1 MSECSL
7 IYTCSVPTPPSV
19 SETSVNAPEAGRGRA
34 SALPPEE
41 RRARI
46 VAATLPLILE
56 HGSAVTTRHIAE
68 AAGIAEGTIFRAFPD
83 KDSLLGAVLQSALDS
98 AATDAALDAIDP
110 ILALEPR
117 VIAAVE
123 IVRRRVAD
131 IMRIRTAIE
140 MMRPASSALAVQQQ
154 STDLSKIAKVFEPD
168 RDSLRRSP
176 MQAAHLLRGLTIAGT
191 HPALLLEAPLTSEE
205 IVSVLLDGIRVT
217 AHDNP
222 GPAIREQGLPC

>member
-1 MSECSL
+1 MPGS
-7 IYTCSVPTPPSV
+7 PTVAENPHTATDS
-19 SETSVNAPEAGRGRA
+19 GRSRA

-56 HGSAVTTRHIAE
+56 HGSAVTTRQIAE

-98 AATDAALDAIDP
+98 SATDAALDAIDP
-110 ILALEPR
+110 SLALEPR

-140 MMRPASSALAVQQQ
+140 MMQSTSSALAVQQQ

-168 RDSLRRSP
+168 QASLRRTP
-176 MQAAHLLRGLTIAGT
+176 MEAAHLLRGLTIAGT
-191 HPALLLEAPLTSEE
+191 HPSLVLDAPLTSEE
-205 IVSVLLDGIRVT
+205 IVSVLLDGIRT
-217 AHDNP
+217 NRAPH
-222 GPAIREQGLPC
+222 PAPASREQSR

>member
-1 MSECSL
+1 MSEYSL
-7 IYTCSVPTPPSV
+7 TYDVGVPGPPAV
-19 SETSVNAPEAGRGRA
+19 AENPQPAPDSGRSRA

-56 HGSAVTTRHIAE
+56 HGSAVTTRQIAE

-83 KDSLLGAVLQSALDS
+83 KDSLLAAVLQSALDS
-98 AATDAALDAIDP
+98 SATDAALDAIDP
-110 ILALEPR
+110 SLPLEPR

-140 MMRPASSALAVQQQ
+140 MMRSTSSALAVQQQ

-168 RDSLRRSP
+168 QASLRRTP
-176 MQAAHLLRGLTIAGT
+176 MEAAHLLRGLTIAGT
-191 HPALLLEAPLTSEE
+191 HPSLLLEAPLTSEE
-205 IVSVLLDGIRVT
+205 IVSVLLDGIRT
-217 AHDNP
+217 NDAPH
-222 GPAIREQGLPC
+222 PAPASHEQSR

>member
-7 IYTCSVPTPPSV
+7 TYDVGVPASPTV
-19 SETSVNAPEAGRGRA
+19 SENSQTAPESGRSRA

-56 HGSAVTTRHIAE
+56 HGSAVTTRQIAE

-83 KDSLLGAVLQSALDS
+83 KDSLLAAVLQSALDS
-98 AATDAALDAIDP
+98 SATDAALDTIDP
-110 ILALEPR
+110 TLALEPR

-140 MMRPASSALAVQQQ
+140 MMRSTSSALAVQQQ

-168 RDSLRRSP
+168 RASLRRSP

-205 IVSVLLDGIRVT
+205 IVSVLLDGIRAKDVGT
-217 AHDNP
+217 PVPAHPD
-222 GPAIREQGLPC
+222 RRLSC

>member
-1 MSECSL
+1 MPPS
-7 IYTCSVPTPPSV
+7 PSV
-19 SETSVNAPEAGRGRA
+19 SETSVKTPEAGRGRA

-83 KDSLLGAVLQSALDS
+83 KDSLLAAVLQSALDS

-110 ILALEPR
+110 ALELEPR

-217 AHDNP
+217 ATDD
-222 GPAIREQGLPC
+222 PAPARHERGLPC